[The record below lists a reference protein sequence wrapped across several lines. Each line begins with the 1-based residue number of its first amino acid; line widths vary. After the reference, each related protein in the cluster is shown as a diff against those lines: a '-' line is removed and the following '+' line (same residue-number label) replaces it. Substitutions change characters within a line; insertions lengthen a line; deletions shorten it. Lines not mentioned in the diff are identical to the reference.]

1 MTKRILLI
9 LSLTIIC
16 VTLFSQKK
24 VDKTLILNKKT
35 GEYVNHTI
43 TEELYKKS
51 QKVKENLYKWDEYKN
66 RWAYVEYKDYEYN
79 DDTLRIE
86 TQYGFYAP
94 DSVWQPLIRTEFS
107 YKNDTVFENI
117 YRYNNYVDKIQD
129 WDIFQKA
136 KSLTR
141 KDGKTAW
148 RHVDILRSDK
158 KAFSPYEATDF
169 EYNSKGLLQKKC
181 VTSFAH
187 SCGAEPHGDHYEADS
202 HQDHSEEL
210 FFIEYFYDKKGKLKE
225 SVFIDTAH
233 KKINMNKFKHLQE

>member
-9 LSLTIIC
+9 LSLTIIS

-86 TQYGFYAP
+86 TQYSFYAP
-94 DSVWQPLIRTEFS
+94 DSVWQPTFRTEFS
-107 YKNDTVFENI
+107 YKNDTVFESI
-117 YRYNNYVDKIQD
+117 YRYNDYVGKIRD
-129 WDIFQKA
+129 WDIFRQA
-136 KSLTR
+136 KSLMR
-141 KDGKTAW
+141 DDGKTAW
-148 RHVDILRSDK
+148 RHLDSWNSEEK
-158 KAFSPYEATDF
+158 EFGPYELTEF
-169 EYNSKGLLQKKC
+169 EYSASGLLQKKC
-181 VTSFAH
+181 VTSFVH
-187 SCGAEPHGDHYEADS
+187 SCGTETHSDPHH
-202 HQDHSEEL
+202 DHSEEL
-210 FFIEYFYDKKGKLKE
+210 FFIEYFYDKKGELIE

-233 KKINMNKFKHLQE
+233 KKININKFKHLQE